1 MSTTVNTQDIDKE
14 TNPKTQARNKKPKM
28 CKVRA
33 KATGFYGNEIIKA
46 EKEFMMD
53 SKLTNA
59 TWVEKI

>member
-1 MSTTVNTQDIDKE
+1 MLNTDSNLKNRE
-14 TNPKTQARNKKPKM
+14 RNKKPKE